1 MSARRLL
8 RLWFG
13 LSEPVSRRAYALSGF
28 GLMGLK
34 YVTETGLVHH
44 VTGRWL
50 TPLDY
55 ASPFL
60 TSRLAAVGGSDLLTA
75 ALIAWTLPFLWIGVS
90 MTMPRAEDA
99 GRSPFLALLYFVP
112 LVNDPTMPVP
122 CRLPS
127 PPPAGA
133 RLPPTE
139 AHGRH

>member
-13 LSEPVSRRAYALSGF
+13 LAEPVSRTAYALSGF

-34 YVTETGLVHH
+34 YVTEAVLVHH

-55 ASPFL
+55 FNPLL
-60 TSRLAAVGGSDLLTA
+60 TSRLAAVGGSDLLSA

-90 MTMPRAEDA
+90 MTMRRAEDA

-112 LVNDPTMPVP
+112 LVNYVGT
-122 CRLPS
+122 S
-127 PPPAGA
+127 
-133 RLPPTE
+133 
-139 AHGRH
+139 

>member
-13 LSEPVSRRAYALSGF
+13 LAEPVSRTAYALSGF

-34 YVTETGLVHH
+34 YVSETVLVHQ

-55 ASPFL
+55 ASPLL
-60 TSRLAAVGGSDLLTA
+60 TSRQAVVGGGSLLVA
-75 ALIAWTLPFLWIGVS
+75 ALVVWTLPFLWIGVS
-90 MTMPRAEDA
+90 MTMRRAEDA

-112 LVNDPTMPVP
+112 LVNYVTM
-122 CRLPS
+122 LI
-127 PPPAGA
+127 
-133 RLPPTE
+133 
-139 AHGRH
+139 